1 MSASYRSLGHV
12 KTPGRQVNYGKGLP
26 SEPAREAYRSLP
38 RFMANRTDRTGVS
51 FVSEKTLADV
61 ASEDWQFYEP
71 PSSFKVLTNAEISQK
86 TAELKQ
92 VMQERNQLAIA
103 KRLEATDLSAKHLK
117 RKRTPLW
124 QRTPGQNTAKK
135 PAATPDVPVKEG
147 L

>member
-1 MSASYRSLGHV
+1 MV
-12 KTPGRQVNYGKGLP
+12 
-26 SEPAREAYRSLP
+26 
-38 RFMANRTDRTGVS
+38 
-51 FVSEKTLADV
+51 
-61 ASEDWQFYEP
+61 
-71 PSSFKVLTNAEISQK
+71 TNAEISQK

-103 KRLEATDLSAKHLK
+103 KRLEAADHSAKQQK

-135 PAATPDVPVKEG
+135 QAATPDVPAKDG